1 KMFGSNHFLLCISVL
16 GMCFM
21 FSLGWTLS
29 ALTRSCVVIPC
40 TFWDSEQIPM
50 TRGIWAKRDGGIVFH
65 NGRTQVMHHFRDR
78 TKIVGDLSERNC
90 SLEIDDI
97 KPFDNGPFC
106 FHSERGNEK
115 YTFNNSCVFIVM
127 KEITG
132 VPAEVDAG
140 SALTVSCSVTHTC
153 PSHSPEFS
161 WSVPH
166 ISSAVSDSL
175 MSGGIWQRTSIINF
189 IVAPGDGVKNL
200 TCTAS
205 FWGEKKGVTTATLT
219 VTVCLPG
226 GLGALA
232 PGLPVLH
239 GARAANVVGPVHSAF
254 ERGKLRRKT
263 QELFIQIQCPFIL
276 QTNN

>member
-1 KMFGSNHFLLCISVL
+1 LIDLFFLLFFLFFRICKTPRSAHRLAADVP
-16 GMCFM
+16 FR
-21 FSLGWTLS
+21 LS

-40 TFWDSEQIPM
+40 TFWDNEQIPM

-106 FHSERGNEK
+106 FHAERGNEK
-115 YTFNNSCVFIVM
+115 YTFNNSCVFILTVQ
-127 KEITG
+127 IISPS
-132 VPAEVDAG
+132 VLP
-140 SALTVSCSVTHTC
+140 LTVSCSVTHTC

-175 MSGGIWQRTSIINF
+175 ISGGIWQRTSIINF

-205 FWGEKKGVTTATLT
+205 FWGEKKGVTTAALT
-219 VTVCLPG
+219 VT
-226 GLGALA
+226 GLGRAKGGANARLAILLYVFKNEQVSAVHGGVNGKSSPSACVAAALW
-232 PGLPVLH
+232 
-239 GARAANVVGPVHSAF
+239 
-254 ERGKLRRKT
+254 E
-263 QELFIQIQCPFIL
+263 
-276 QTNN
+276 

>member
-1 KMFGSNHFLLCISVL
+1 WSNVSTIFLYCMSA
-16 GMCFM
+16 MCNAAHRLAADVPF
-21 FSLGWTLS
+21 TLS

-40 TFWDSEQIPM
+40 TFWESEQVPM

-65 NGRTQVMHHFRDR
+65 NGRTQFMHHFRDR

-97 KPFDNGPFC
+97 KPFDNRPFC
-106 FHSERGNEK
+106 FHAERGNEK

-127 KEITG
+127 K
-132 VPAEVDAG
+132 AEVDAG

-153 PSHSPEFS
+153 PSDSPEFS

-175 MSGGIWQRTSIINF
+175 ISGGIWQRTSIINF
-189 IVAPGDGVKNL
+189 IVTPGDGVKNL

-205 FWGEKKGVTTATLT
+205 FWREKKGVTTARHEGDMLSSGSAMFDPAPLT
-219 VTVCLPG
+219 VGPLPFMETTRG
-226 GLGALA
+226 TYYLK
-232 PGLPVLH
+232 
-239 GARAANVVGPVHSAF
+239 
-254 ERGKLRRKT
+254 ERGKEIKGEPT
-263 QELFIQIQCPFIL
+263 
-276 QTNN
+276 

>member
-1 KMFGSNHFLLCISVL
+1 
-16 GMCFM
+16 
-21 FSLGWTLS
+21 
-29 ALTRSCVVIPC
+29 
-40 TFWDSEQIPM
+40 
-50 TRGIWAKRDGGIVFH
+50 
-65 NGRTQVMHHFRDR
+65 MHHFRGR

-106 FHSERGNEK
+106 FHAERGNEK

-127 KEITG
+127 KGLECFLIFGLFDIQLTFQIISPSVLRLHTELQQNTLFTSTASPEKPEITG

-175 MSGGIWQRTSIINF
+175 MSGGIWQSTSIINF

-205 FWGEKKGVTTATLT
+205 FWREKKGVTTAALT
-219 VTVCLPG
+219 VTGTLKYKMRTYAPVVVPVTLLLSGFLSRIPVPG
-226 GLGALA
+226 
-232 PGLPVLH
+232 
-239 GARAANVVGPVHSAF
+239 
-254 ERGKLRRKT
+254 
-263 QELFIQIQCPFIL
+263 
-276 QTNN
+276 